1 MAAAAVTAKRK
12 AEGDDVTP
20 AWVEKQRK
28 AVSTGMRTEE
38 EEEAHSSGA
47 RGLRRRSSMHRS
59 KIMAIQQGGSNSSDN
74 KKNKKKN
81 KKGGKDGKE
90 KEAKAI
96 DLCGPCKRCSRWL
109 QSLWHKGWLL
119 VNKYRGWTL
128 FWVWFC
134 TGWCGGHMAYL
145 GEWEDFAL
153 RLIALLMVF
162 VASQAGLAF
171 CFVPV
176 LVVAWVLD
184 WNALPRLL
192 WR

>member
-47 RGLRRRSSMHRS
+47 SGLRRRNSMHRS
-59 KIMAIQQGGSNSSDN
+59 KSMAIRDSDNN
-74 KKNKKKN
+74 KKNKRKN
-81 KKGGKDGKE
+81 KKGKDKDKDKE
-90 KEAKAI
+90 PKAI
-96 DLCGPCKRCSRWL
+96 DLCGPCKRCSRWMT
-109 QSLWHKGWLL
+109 SLWHRGWLL
-119 VNKYRGWTL
+119 VHKYRGWTL
-128 FWVWFC
+128 FWVWLL

-153 RLIALLMVF
+153 RLIALIMVF
-162 VASQAGLAF
+162 VASRAGLAF

-176 LVVAWVLD
+176 LIVAWVLD